1 MERPQSRI
9 VQQQEVES
17 TREVTGWEAEQ
28 LMRKYGHDPQHFSTH
43 QQPQQSE
50 QSGLSFEE
58 MVAKHESKLKEEE
71 MRRHQQ
77 IHGPKPTTFDGRNGY
92 DSEIKYTSDSD
103 TGFGFKIEITSDM
116 KIPRY

>member
-9 VQQQEVES
+9 VQHQEVES

-28 LMRKYGHDPQHFSTH
+28 LMRKYGHEPQHFSTH

-58 MVAKHESKLKEEE
+58 MVAKHESKLKEELDE
-71 MRRHQQ
+71 H
-77 IHGPKPTTFDGRNGY
+77 
-92 DSEIKYTSDSD
+92 
-103 TGFGFKIEITSDM
+103 
-116 KIPRY
+116 